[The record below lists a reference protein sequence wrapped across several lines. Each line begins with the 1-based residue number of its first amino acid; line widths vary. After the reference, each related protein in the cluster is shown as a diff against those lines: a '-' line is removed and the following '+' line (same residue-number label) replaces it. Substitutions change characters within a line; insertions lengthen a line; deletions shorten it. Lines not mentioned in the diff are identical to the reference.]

1 MKILK
6 FVLIIIIIH
15 SNIILWLNKHLPNK
29 IRIVRKKIKNDI
41 KIKKRLNNKK
51 DKSMNLNSKK
61 FLSKPKSYSTKS
73 IKSIRWK
80 LKRIFF

>member
-6 FVLIIIIIH
+6 FVLIIIIH
-15 SNIILWLNKHLPNK
+15 SNIIIWLNKHIPNK

-61 FLSKPKSYSTKS
+61 ILSKPKSNSTKS
-73 IKSIRWK
+73 I
-80 LKRIFF
+80 